1 MLKEQN
7 QLLSLPLLALR
18 GVVMLPKAIIHFE
31 VGREKSVAAV
41 ERALKNKQSIFL
53 VAQRDILI
61 EHPEISDLYDYGCV
75 ARITQVLRMPDG
87 VIKVLARGEYRA
99 RLVKLVNANDYYSG
113 VIEKCTI
120 EPVKSK
126 PVYVQTL
133 LRKIKQQFEELESIS
148 NKFPPDVFDL
158 VVSSNDLSTICDVV
172 TANFPIPFDDKQ
184 FILEQLNIIKRAKLF
199 LQLLERETKIAK
211 IDKKISEQVKCQI
224 DENQKEYY
232 LREQLKAVSN
242 ELYGDDS
249 IEGEIDEYRAKI
261 NSLNAKSEVK
271 EKLNNEVS
279 KLVKMP
285 QGSHEATVVR
295 TYLDTCIKLP
305 WDSVTDTN
313 INLQKAEKIL
323 ERDFYGLKK
332 VKERIIE
339 MLAVYK
345 ANPNISGQIICLAG
359 PPGVGKTHIGKTI
372 AECMGRRYARI
383 ALGGVHDESEI
394 RGHRKTYLGAM
405 PGRIINA
412 IASAGSSNPL
422 ILLDE
427 LDKLGSD
434 YKGDPSAALLEVLDK
449 EQNNAFCDHFIDM
462 PYDLSKAVFIAT
474 ANDVSRIPDAL
485 YDRLEI
491 IELSSYTMNE
501 KLNIAKKHLIP
512 KQLKAHSLTT
522 KDVTITADAVLG
534 LINDYTREAGV
545 RQLEREI
552 ATLCRKVTYKIQNGT
567 ANGKITIKNSNITEF
582 LGNRRFISDIYST
595 ENQVGVINGLA
606 WTGAGGKIMQLE
618 VSALKG
624 TGKVELTGSLGDVMK
639 ESAYSAISY
648 VRSCAERY
656 GIDPMF
662 YKDTDLHV
670 HATES
675 AIKKDGPSAGV
686 TITTAL
692 ISALTGA
699 KVRCNVALT
708 GEVSIKGKVYP
719 IGGLKEKTVAAYKAG
734 IKTVLIPAM
743 NKGDLEEIDEEVK
756 QSLNIILVSTM
767 DDVLKHTL
775 IDFDTVVKEK
785 ELYITDTK
793 PTTRPTANC

>member
-1 MLKEQN
+1 MF
-7 QLLSLPLLALR
+7 
-18 GVVMLPKAIIHFE
+18 PKALIHFE
-31 VGREKSVAAV
+31 VGREKSIAAV

-53 VAQRDILI
+53 VAQKDILI

-87 VIKVLARGEYRA
+87 IVKVLARGEYRA
-99 RLVKLVNANDYYSG
+99 KLVKLENSSDYYSG
-113 VIEKCTI
+113 VIEKCFV

-133 LRKIKQQFEELESIS
+133 LRKIKQKFEEFEAIS
-148 NKFPPDVFDL
+148 NKFPPDIYDL
-158 VVSSNDLSTICDVV
+158 VISSNDLSTICDVV
-172 TANFPIPFDDKQ
+172 TANFPVPFDDKQ
-184 FILEQLNIIKRAKLF
+184 FILEQLSIIKRAKLF

-249 IEGEIDEYRAKI
+249 IESEVDDYRAKI
-261 NSLNAKSEVK
+261 NSLNAKDSVK
-271 EKLNNEVS
+271 EKLNAEVS

-313 INLQKAEKIL
+313 INLTKAEKIL

-345 ANPNISGQIICLAG
+345 ANPDISGQIICLAG

-372 AECMGRRYARI
+372 AECMGRRYSRI

-394 RGHRKTYLGAM
+394 RGHRKTYIGAM
-405 PGRIINA
+405 PGRIISA
-412 IASAGSSNPL
+412 ISSAGSSNPL

-449 EQNNAFCDHFIDM
+449 EQNNAFCDHFLDI

-474 ANDVSRIPDAL
+474 ANDISAIPDAL

-491 IELSSYTMNE
+491 IELSSYTHNE
-501 KLNIAKKHLIP
+501 KLSIAKKHLIP
-512 KQLKAHSLTT
+512 KQLKAHNLTA
-522 KDVTITADAVLG
+522 KDITITAEAISG
-534 LINDYTREAGV
+534 IISDYTKEAGV

-552 ATLCRKVTYKIQNGT
+552 ASLCRKVTYKIQNGLVS
-567 ANGKITIKNSNITEF
+567 GKITIKNSNITEF
-582 LGNRRFISDIYST
+582 LGNRRFIGDIYST

-662 YKDTDLHV
+662 YKDTDLHI

-686 TITTAL
+686 TITTAI

-734 IKTVLIPAM
+734 IKTVLVPLM

-785 ELYITDTK
+785 ELYITDT
-793 PTTRPTANC
+793 PSNTRPTANC